1 MSSHYGNASSHFHH
15 TEIRSVKMPFIVP
28 VISATLKTI
37 VTAFFTEKVIMF
49 TALSILKYL
58 SAKTTNKIDD
68 KLVILLEKQ
77 IAQKA

>member
-1 MSSHYGNASSHFHH
+1 
-15 TEIRSVKMPFIVP
+15 MPFFIVP

-49 TALSILKYL
+49 TSLEILRYL
-58 SAKTTNKIDD
+58 SKRSTNTIDD
-68 KLVILLEKQ
+68 KLVALLEKQ

>member
-1 MSSHYGNASSHFHH
+1 
-15 TEIRSVKMPFIVP
+15 MPFFIVP

-49 TALSILKYL
+49 TSLEILRYL
-58 SAKTTNKIDD
+58 SSKSTNKIDD
-68 KLVILLEKQ
+68 KLVALLEKQ

>member
-1 MSSHYGNASSHFHH
+1 
-15 TEIRSVKMPFIVP
+15 MPFIVP
-28 VISATLKTI
+28 IISATLKTI

-68 KLVILLEKQ
+68 KLVLLLEKQ

>member
-1 MSSHYGNASSHFHH
+1 
-15 TEIRSVKMPFIVP
+15 MPFIVP
-28 VISATLKTI
+28 IISATLKTI

-58 SAKTTNKIDD
+58 SSRSTNKIDD
-68 KLVILLEKQ
+68 KLVLLLEKQ